1 MKNLKIPYLYLFAV
15 GGIFLIIFS
24 YYFEFEIKIS
34 FSTLVSLALNVAL
47 FIIGFYQLIAAKK
60 EEENTKGKV
69 RIWQNQ
75 AEGIKNALLAISQ
88 NSNNYDSKQSA
99 ISAASAV
106 AQQAV
111 AFEKSLVEERFFTDE
126 EVKQNRITADKT
138 FQELIKNLRHQ

>member
-69 RIWQNQ
+69 RIWQNRF
-75 AEGIKNALLAISQ
+75 KTIS
-88 NSNNYDSKQSA
+88 D
-99 ISAASAV
+99 
-106 AQQAV
+106 
-111 AFEKSLVEERFFTDE
+111 
-126 EVKQNRITADKT
+126 
-138 FQELIKNLRHQ
+138 